1 MKPQGIAAF
10 STETKQL
17 LRALQQKN
25 NTINFFYIL
34 ADWALI
40 VGAIALS
47 KFVGGWLTYLLA
59 IAIIG
64 SRQRA
69 FDNLTHE
76 ASHNSLFKNQKLNNI
91 MGSLFSAFPLF
102 TSFTA
107 YKDSHFIHH
116 RHLSE
121 EVDPDLIRYKLIGLD
136 NPPSSGVTFTLKHI
150 LSPIT
155 MLHVPLYIYG
165 TLRSF
170 IYSKETPIPEQL
182 ARLGYWVAIVS
193 TAVYF
198 GHGLDI
204 VLYWIVP
211 YVTVLQV
218 IRYFAEM
225 SEHAGLM
232 TNQNPLM
239 KTRNVFGNRVFLKL
253 VYPHHDHYHLIH
265 HLFAG
270 IPHYNL
276 PKAHKILM
284 KEPSY
289 CEAKHCMGYFFSP
302 IRGVNSVVDDI
313 RNRGERSHVFAVNN
327 KINSAV

>member
-10 STETKQL
+10 SAETKQA
-17 LRALQQKN
+17 LRVLQQRN
-25 NTINFFYIL
+25 NMVNFFYIA

-40 VGAIALS
+40 AGAIVFS
-47 KFVGGWLTYLLA
+47 KLVGGWLSYV
-59 IAIIG
+59 IAVAVIA

-76 ASHNSLFKNQKLNNI
+76 ASHNSLFKSQKLNNI
-91 MGSLFSAFPLF
+91 MCSLFTAFPLF

-107 YKDSHFIHH
+107 YKDSHFTHH

-121 EVDPDLIRYKLIGLD
+121 EVDPDLKRYKLIGLD
-136 NPPSSGVTFTLKHI
+136 NPPHAGVTFALKHV
-150 LSPIT
+150 LSPLT

-170 IYSKETPIPEQL
+170 IYSKETPLLEQL
-182 ARLGYWVAIVS
+182 ARLGYWVLLVGCSIR
-193 TAVYF
+193 F
-198 GHGLDI
+198 HFGLDL

-211 YVTVLQV
+211 YVTILQV

-232 TNQNPLM
+232 TNEDPLM

-313 RNRGERSHVFAVNN
+313 RNRGERSHVFAINN
-327 KINSAV
+327 NLNSAV